1 VATPSSTPP
10 VDSWYARVAT
20 MDAMTDHDQFD
31 DHDLQR
37 IYDRFAPGYRWTAL
51 LSDVPLG
58 ARALRRWLMG
68 RATGHVLDVACG
80 TGENLPFLPS
90 AAAVTAVDL
99 SPQMLA
105 RARRRAERLRRD
117 VDLRQMSAQALDF
130 PDGAFDTV
138 TTAMSTC
145 TFPDPVG
152 ALREMAR
159 VTRPGGRVLLLEH
172 GRSRIEW
179 IGRFQDRRAERHY
192 RAAGCRWNQDVL
204 ALVADAGL
212 AVEAARTRTWGVVTA
227 IVALPA
233 MPDGR

>member
-1 VATPSSTPP
+1 
-10 VDSWYARVAT
+10 
-20 MDAMTDHDQFD
+20 MEMMTDQNRFD
-31 DHDLQR
+31 EHDLRQ

-51 LSDVPLG
+51 ASDVPLG
-58 ARALRRWLMG
+58 ARALRRWVMDK
-68 RATGHVLDVACG
+68 ATGHVLDVACG
-80 TGENLPFLPS
+80 TGESFPFLPT

-105 RARRRAERLRRD
+105 RARRRADRLGRD

-130 PDGAFDTV
+130 PDGSFDTV

-152 ALREMAR
+152 ALGEMAR
-159 VTRPGGRVLLLEH
+159 VTRPGGRILLLEH
-172 GRSRIEW
+172 GRSRVGW

-204 ALVADAGL
+204 GVVADAGL
-212 AVEAARTRTWGVVTA
+212 RVEATRTRTWGVITA
-227 IVALPA
+227 VVAVPPV
-233 MPDGR
+233 PDGG